1 MSAWLE
7 EKKDCIVLS
16 IRVVP
21 RASKDAIAGI
31 MEEIKDVKASH
42 YQLDCPKCRHT
53 IKVQV
58 TLQPGNASELLNS
71 SVEGVTRD
79 ISSGGLGAIF
89 PIPTNVGDFYRLDFD
104 RSEIDLPLS
113 FARCVSCALV
123 REGVYSSGFKFLQ
136 NITLP
141 GNLEKK
147 TEE

>member
-1 MSAWLE
+1 MLDQKNSKSDVASIEEDYDLVCELE
-7 EKKDCIVLS
+7 RNI
-16 IRVVP
+16 P
-21 RASKDAIAGI
+21 
-31 MEEIKDVKASH
+31 EEIRKRRLH
-42 YQLDCPKCRHT
+42 FRHT
-53 IKVQV
+53 IKAQV
-58 TLQPGNASELLNS
+58 TLLPANASELLNAG
-71 SVEGVTRD
+71 VEGVTRD

-104 RSEIDLPLS
+104 RSEIDLPLT